1 MANYFCLYCSRINIL
16 SQTHAFISCSTISI
30 VSQSKNDKVGG
41 TGTTRAVNNDEHHL
55 IGAVKKR
62 NKAFTKVVRK
72 GLGWRRTEVSDES
85 LA

>member
-1 MANYFCLYCSRINIL
+1 MSWIMIL
-16 SQTHAFISCSTISI
+16 GSVVLVSSI
-30 VSQSKNDKVGG
+30 FAMVAYRTSKNDKVGE
-41 TGTTRAVNNDEHHL
+41 TGTTRAVNSDEHHL